1 MARFIFSMQN
11 ILNMKEKLEE
21 QAKNNFAQANRSLQ
35 EALLMQ
41 KQCENRLE
49 AGKQTLKEAMLEN
62 LKVGQIRRREDD
74 VEIFRMYLRQQIL
87 VVKQKEKEVEV
98 AREHLNEAM
107 KERKTF
113 EKLKEKAFEKFVAEE
128 NQKEQNS
135 LIFTKLDETSSA
147 GIMLNMRVKTN
158 CPLSY
163 VTWGQNVP
171 EDIGEMD
178 PQRVAKKLLSDNHT
192 N

>member
-128 NQKEQNS
+128 NQKAK
-135 LIFTKLDETSSA
+135 FTYD
-147 GIMLNMRVKTN
+147 GMLAVQRQLPLWCREIRVKGD
-158 CPLSY
+158 LSWQKRTRIRKIRFRQMK
-163 VTWGQNVP
+163 VQEV
-171 EDIGEMD
+171 
-178 PQRVAKKLLSDNHT
+178 KLLQCLLYLSLL
-192 N
+192 